1 MFSKTRVAVL
11 RGGPSSEYHVSLKTG
26 ATVLANLPESYFGL
40 DVFIDREGAWHSK
53 GRKESPSKILDKVDV
68 VWNGLHGEYGEDG
81 GVQHVL
87 EMHGVPFTG
96 SRRFPSAL
104 SQSKIL
110 AKKIAQNAGIKT
122 PESRV
127 LRREEIS
134 SIEEL
139 SGELYRTFP
148 QPSVIKP
155 ASMGSSIGVS
165 VVTTQEE
172 ILLGLTAVFAIS
184 DTALI
189 EECIQG
195 KEANCGVIEQ
205 YRGEKHYSLIPVEIV
220 LSSGSRFFDFKTKY
234 GQEIPHKCPGGFSA
248 EEKLK
253 LQKLAA
259 DVHKLLELRHY
270 SRSEFM
276 VHPHR
281 GIFFLEADS
290 LPDLHEQVSPFVLS
304 LDSVGSS
311 IPHFLDHVLTLALG
325 RK

>member
-110 AKKIAQNAGIKT
+110 AKRIAQHFGIKT
-122 PESRV
+122 PESLI

-134 SIEEL
+134 SIEKIA
-139 SGELYRTFP
+139 GELYRTFP

-155 ASMGSSIGVS
+155 ASKGSSIGVS
-165 VVTTQEE
+165 VVTTPEE
-172 ILLGLTAVFAIS
+172 VLLGLTAVFAIS

-195 KEANCGVIEQ
+195 KEAHCGVIEG
-205 YRGEKHYSLIPVEIV
+205 YRGEEHYSLIPVEVV
-220 LSSGSRFFDFKTKY
+220 LPPESRFFDFNTKY
-234 GQEIPHKCPGGFSA
+234 GKEVLHKCPGGFSV
-248 EEKLK
+248 EEKLELK
-253 LQKLAA
+253 KLAV
-259 DVHKLLELRHY
+259 DIHKLFGLRHY

-276 VHPHR
+276 VHPKR

-290 LPDLHEQVSPFVLS
+290 LPDLHAEISPFLLS
-304 LDSVGSS
+304 LESVGSS
-311 IPHFLDHVLTLALG
+311 VPYFLDHVLTLALG